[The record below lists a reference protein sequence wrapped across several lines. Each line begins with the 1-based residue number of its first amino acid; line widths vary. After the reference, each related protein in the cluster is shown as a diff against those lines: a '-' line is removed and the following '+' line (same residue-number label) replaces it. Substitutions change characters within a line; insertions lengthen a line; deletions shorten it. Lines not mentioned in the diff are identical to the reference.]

1 MGWVDSLRLLEGT
14 MAAGGR
20 PRPTPEAPE
29 EKMVTTIP
37 CTLNQNTLTVPPQM
51 TSSFQFQAEVP
62 GGWGS

>member
-1 MGWVDSLRLLEGT
+1 

-37 CTLNQNTLTVPPQM
+37 CTLNQNTLTVLPQM